1 MSEYYRTAYRQAV
14 LTLEPRVDHECILV
28 RAFEIKKSSLY
39 LFHII
44 STFEIEFRIYLIAS
58 PLVMLL
64 NLEFNSVRLTST

>member
-14 LTLEPRVDHECILV
+14 PRVDHECILV

-58 PLVMLL
+58 PLIMLL